1 MDREENPRIDVEA
14 YYRRYGPM
22 VWRRCL
28 RMLRNEEAALDALQE
43 VFVKLMIYRDSLKG
57 TSPSSLLY
65 RMATNLCLNKIRDQ
79 RRQGRRES
87 LDLAGGRSSG
97 LSREQSLDL
106 QMALEAI
113 LEDEE
118 ESTRQMA
125 FLYFVDGFNLKEVSV
140 EMEMSVAGVHRRL
153 KHLRRRLKRLKQC
166 I

>member
-1 MDREENPRIDVEA
+1 MDYEENLRIDVEA

-28 RMLRNEEAALDALQE
+28 RMLRNEEAAMDALQE
-43 VFVKLMIYRDSLKG
+43 VFVKLMIYRESLKG

-79 RRQGRRES
+79 RRQGVRES
-87 LDLAGGRSSG
+87 LDLAESRFSG
-97 LSREQSLDL
+97 SPQEAGLDL

-125 FLYFVDGFNLKEVSV
+125 FLYFIDGLSLKEVSL

-153 KHLRRRLKRLKQC
+153 QHLRGRLKRLKQ
-166 I
+166 

>member
-1 MDREENPRIDVEA
+1 MEREENPKIDIEA

-28 RMLRNEEAALDALQE
+28 RLLRNEEAALDALQE
-43 VFVKLMIYRDSLKG
+43 VFVRLMIYKENLKG

-65 RMATNLCLNKIRDQ
+65 RMATNYCLNKIRDQ
-79 RRQGRRES
+79 RRQGIKQS
-87 LDLAGGRSSG
+87 LDWAEGRLSG
-97 LSREQSLDL
+97 SPQEQGLDL

-125 FLYFVDGFNLKEVSV
+125 FQYFIDGLSLKEVSV

-153 KHLRRRLKRLKQC
+153 KSLRRRLKRLKP
-166 I
+166 